1 MPASQ
6 KKAYLLVIFGVV
18 MVSYSG
24 PMVKGAL
31 LEGATPVTIA
41 FLRMLSA
48 GLLLLP
54 FAMRKRAGEAASSL
68 RAVLCA
74 PGKQLLFGTL
84 AAAFL
89 ALHYFVWM
97 TSMKSTTTFA
107 SVALVCTQP
116 LFVAVF
122 SGLLLNE
129 PMQKSS
135 RPGALV
141 ALAGAVLIGLSSLTG
156 QSGSIG
162 GDLLALTGAVAM
174 AGHWLCGRYARKSL
188 PALGYTVFVYL
199 ATAVF
204 LGVLVPVAGGFSLP
218 GRAVWYLAGLVLG
231 STLLGHAVFTYALGS
246 VSAHVVSFA
255 LLGEPVGAMLWALL
269 MFEERPGPLLLAGG
283 AVVLLGLFMYLRQ
296 ASAREVPRDTG
307 TTL

>member
-6 KKAYLLVIFGVV
+6 KKSYLLVILGVV

-31 LEGATPVTIA
+31 LQGANPITVA
-41 FLRMLSA
+41 FLRMLFS

-54 FAMRKRAGEAASSL
+54 FSL
-68 RAVLCA
+68 RKKPGADQSSMQAVLCA
-74 PGKQLLFGTL
+74 PKKQLLYGVL

-89 ALHYFVWM
+89 ALHYYTWM
-97 TSMKSTTTFA
+97 TSMNSTSTFA

-116 LFVAVF
+116 LFVAAF
-122 SGLLLNE
+122 SGLLLRE
-129 PMQKSS
+129 PMQKTA

-141 ALAGAVLIGLSSLTG
+141 ALAGALMIGANSLTG
-156 QSGSIG
+156 LGGNIG
-162 GDLLALTGAVAM
+162 GDLLALLGAVAM
-174 AGHWLCGRYARKSL
+174 AGHWLCGRHARKSL
-188 PALGYTVFVYL
+188 PSLGYTVFVYL
-199 ATAVF
+199 ATAVL
-204 LGVLVPVAGGFSLP
+204 LGMMMPLTGGFQLP
-218 GRAVWYLAGLVLG
+218 PQAAWYLAVLILG

-269 MFEERPGPLLLAGG
+269 LFDEKPGALLLSGG
-283 AVVLLGLFMYLRQ
+283 AVVLLGLFLYLRAVAAKESGKAQ
-296 ASAREVPRDTG
+296 ASI
-307 TTL
+307 